1 MGIPQNQG
9 YGRGR
14 DTSLLKIRQQRLAPY
29 ITLTVNNN
37 MSKQNP
43 CINIQFI
50 YILKSLQPE
59 TGFDIFYP
67 PKLFPTLMCTIRS
80 YQMDICS

>member
-1 MGIPQNQG
+1 
-9 YGRGR
+9 
-14 DTSLLKIRQQRLAPY
+14 
-29 ITLTVNNN
+29 

-67 PKLFPTLMCTIRS
+67 PKLFPTSIRS
-80 YQMDICS
+80 YQMDIWSWKKSAKGL

>member
-1 MGIPQNQG
+1 
-9 YGRGR
+9 
-14 DTSLLKIRQQRLAPY
+14 
-29 ITLTVNNN
+29 

-67 PKLFPTLMCTIRS
+67 PKLFATLMCTIRS
-80 YQMDICS
+80 YQMDIWSWKKSAKGL